1 LRDAELLVDAITV
14 PVAVKPGAAGSYQH
28 ARDRISRPMLE
39 ASDEIASFGWD
50 LERIRDVL
58 RQMSSA
64 MTDEVET
71 LAIPG
76 QAA

>member
-1 LRDAELLVDAITV
+1 
-14 PVAVKPGAAGSYQH
+14 
-28 ARDRISRPMLE
+28 MLE
-39 ASDEIASFGWD
+39 TSDEIASFGWD

-58 RQMSSA
+58 RRMSSA

-71 LAIPG
+71 LAIAG